1 MFILSQSNSARILNM
16 MKLHVSANSPYARKA
31 RIVIRELALEDRVEE
46 QTVSSLE
53 ELKNIGISSYL
64 DLLLHLPIRYQD
76 RSTIQPL
83 DQITNGVEV
92 LIEGQIIS
100 SSITFR
106 GRRALELLVE
116 DKTSSIILRFFF
128 F

>member
-1 MFILSQSNSARILNM
+1 MNADPNAS
-16 MKLHVSANSPYARKA
+16 
-31 RIVIRELALEDRVEE
+31 
-46 QTVSSLE
+46 VSSITGVGPKTLE

-128 F
+128 FS